1 MNFPAIIISEEVST
15 IELLKLYLEE
25 QGTFVFQSGFSDFN
39 EAYNAVLQNKKM
51 LVIVDISTY
60 QEQGLNFV
68 AKITSENP
76 LCKVITLSDKPDVDL
91 VIRTMR
97 VGASDFVSLPLIK
110 TDFFNILEKL
120 YCDFSGKKQKSSK
133 CKVISIYSNKGGI
146 GKTSI
151 ATNLA
156 LELAKITKENVALI
170 DLNFQL
176 GDVTTFL
183 DLKPSFN
190 ISYMLQNLDKIN
202 SDYLLSTLE
211 KYNETSLYILADP
224 PYFKQYEKISFT
236 DIEKLF
242 DILRQT
248 FSYIIVD
255 TSGGL
260 DAKALK
266 ALEISDLVF
275 LVMITN
281 LPAIRNCQRC
291 LELFDKM
298 GFDKNKIQILLNRYM
313 ENDEISVE
321 DVEKALGRSVYWKIP
336 NNYFNMMSAINKGVP
351 VSLVNP
357 DSNIALSYK
366 NLALNIS
373 DSAYRQR
380 K

>member
-1 MNFPAIIISEEVST
+1 MKIPAIIISEESST
-15 IELLKLYLEE
+15 VEILKLYIEE
-25 QGTFVFQSGFSDFN
+25 QGNFSFESAFTDFN
-39 EAYNAVLQNKKM
+39 QAYNAIPTNEKFLI
-51 LVIVDISTY
+51 LVDISNY

-68 AKITSENP
+68 AKITAENP
-76 LCKVITLSDKPDVDL
+76 SNIVITLSDKPDVDL

-97 VGASDFVSLPLIK
+97 VGASDFVTIPLIK
-110 TDFFNILEKL
+110 TEFFNILEKTFIH
-120 YCDFSGKKQKSSK
+120 FSGEKQKASK
-133 CKVISIYSNKGGI
+133 CKVISVYSNKGGI

-190 ISYMLQNLDKIN
+190 ISYMLQNLNKIN

-211 KYNETSLYILADP
+211 KYKETSLFVLADP
-224 PYFKQYEKISFT
+224 PYFKQSEAISVS

-242 DILRQT
+242 NILRQT

-255 TSGGL
+255 TSGGFET
-260 DAKALK
+260 KALK
-266 ALEISDLVF
+266 ALEISDFVF
-275 LVMITN
+275 LVMISN

-298 GFDKNKIQILLNRYM
+298 NFDGNKIKIVLNRFM
-313 ENDEISVE
+313 ENDEISIDE
-321 DVEKALGRSVYWKIP
+321 IQQTLGKPIYWKLP

-351 VSLVNP
+351 VSEINA

-366 NLALNIS
+366 NLAINIS
-373 DSAYRQR
+373 DIVHH
-380 K
+380 